1 MLLGTWQTPTFAR
14 LLAVA
19 TAVALVA
26 GCSADRTT
34 NPLASGSQSISLSFA
49 VANSTVPVSGSRL
62 VARDIQ
68 VGGAA
73 GGARTVTITGV
84 QAVLANLRL
93 RILGGSCSPGPG
105 DFKRCNYVSQT
116 PMLVSLPVNGAL
128 TTAIKTTVPAATYS
142 GMQLEI
148 AAIRSGSG
156 DHGENGTASEDA
168 ARAAFITA
176 NPSFARVSVRVT
188 GNYVDSAGVSH
199 PFTYNADDDADLKV
213 EFATPVTVDASGQL
227 PNLTIAVDIA
237 RFFAGSNGSVLDP
250 RNPANSEQIMA
261 NIEHAFHGFRDD
273 HRTGVDEHGESKG
286 GGDSKADSHPN
297 TPPAGAPRDT
307 THHG

>member
-1 MLLGTWQTPTFAR
+1 MLARTLSSPMLRGTWQTPTFAR
-14 LLAVA
+14 LLAVV

-26 GCSADRTT
+26 GCSADRATS
-34 NPLASGSQSISLSFA
+34 PLASGSQPISLSFA

-68 VGGAA
+68 VGGTA
-73 GGARTVTITGV
+73 GAARTVTITGV

-93 RILGGSCSPGPG
+93 RILGGTCSPGPG

-128 TTAIKTTVPAATYS
+128 TTAIKATVPAATYS

-148 AAIRSGSG
+148 AAIRSDSG
-156 DHGENGTASEDA
+156 DHGENGTASEEA
-168 ARAAFITA
+168 ARAAFI
-176 NPSFARVSVRVT
+176 
-188 GNYVDSAGVSH
+188 
-199 PFTYNADDDADLKV
+199 K
-213 EFATPVTVDASGQL
+213 
-227 PNLTIAVDIA
+227 
-237 RFFAGSNGSVLDP
+237 
-250 RNPANSEQIMA
+250 A

-273 HRTGVDEHGESKG
+273 HRTGVDEHGEPKS

-297 TPPAGAPRDT
+297 APPAGAPRDT
-307 THHG
+307 THHR